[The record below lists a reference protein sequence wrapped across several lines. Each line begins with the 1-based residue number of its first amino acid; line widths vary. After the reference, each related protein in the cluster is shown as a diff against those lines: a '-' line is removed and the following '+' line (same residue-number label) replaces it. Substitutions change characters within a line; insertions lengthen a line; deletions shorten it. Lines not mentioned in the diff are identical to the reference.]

1 MIPET
6 IYIFLV
12 LFLTLLAWFLGHSAG
27 VRKRNKKPEGELT
40 KHYFQGINYLLNEQP
55 DQAIDIFIHSVEVT
69 PQTLETH
76 LSLGNL
82 MRQKGEVDRAIR
94 VHQNLLS
101 RPSLNQ
107 HQIRQAH
114 LELARDFLKAGLF
127 DRAERLF
134 LELVD
139 DTSSDFR
146 QQSLR
151 HLVQIYR
158 DEQEWEKAIRAAS
171 MMEKKLF
178 GRTGDELT
186 IEQAHFCCELAEKAR
201 IRGDHLDVRR
211 YLKSALKFNKDSA
224 RANILWGNQEMSA
237 LNYQKALKRYRL
249 VPQQQSDYLPHVLE
263 RVQRCYESLNDQEGL
278 LKQYR
283 AWFDEYPGNSIL
295 KALTEVL
302 CQKEG
307 GIRVAVQLITTYLEN
322 APSIKGVS
330 TLLDIHLTAITAGK
344 NGDDTGGVIGA
355 VKDGAVKENLVL
367 LKSMLDS
374 LALNQPSYRCV
385 ECGFKGTQLHW
396 LCPQCRCWETV
407 KPIRGVVGE

>member
-1 MIPET
+1 MISEA
-6 IYIFLV
+6 IYIFVL
-12 LFLTLLAWFLGHSAG
+12 LFLTSLAWFLGRAVG
-27 VRKRNKKPEGELT
+27 VRNKNKKPGGELA

-55 DQAIDIFIHSVEVT
+55 DQAIDVFIHSVEVT

-107 HQIRQAH
+107 QQIRQAH

-134 LELVD
+134 LELVE
-139 DTSSDFR
+139 DTTGDFR

-158 DEQEWEKAIRAAS
+158 NEQEWEKAIRAAS

-178 GRTGDELT
+178 GRAGDELA

-201 IRGDHLDVRR
+201 IKGDHLDVRR
-211 YLKSALKFNKDSA
+211 YLKSALKFNKNSA

-237 LNYQKALKRYRL
+237 LNFQKALKRYRM
-249 VPQQQSDYLPHVLE
+249 VPQQQPDCLPHVLE
-263 RVQRCYESLNDQEGL
+263 RVRLCYENLDDQEGL
-278 LKQYR
+278 LRQYK
-283 AWFDEYPGNSIL
+283 AWFNEYPGSSIL
-295 KALTEVL
+295 NALTEAL
-302 CQKEG
+302 SKKEG
-307 GIRVAVQLITTYLEN
+307 DIKASQFLVAYLEK
-322 APSIKGVS
+322 APSVKGVS
-330 TLLDIHLTAITAGK
+330 RLLEMHLAVMAASDNAENTEGT
-344 NGDDTGGVIGA
+344 IGI
-355 VKDGAVKENLVL
+355 VQENLVL

-374 LALNQPSYRCV
+374 LALNQRSYRCV

-396 LCPQCRCWETV
+396 LCPQCQCWETV
-407 KPIRGVVGE
+407 KPVRGVVGE

>member
-1 MIPET
+1 MMSEA
-6 IYIFLV
+6 IYIFLL

-27 VRKRNKKPEGELT
+27 VRKRNKKPGGELT

-55 DQAIDIFIHSVEVT
+55 DQAIDVFIHSVEVT

-107 HQIRQAH
+107 QQVRQAH

-139 DTSSDFR
+139 DTAGDFR

-178 GRTGDELT
+178 GRAGDELA

-201 IRGDHLDVRR
+201 VRGDHLDVRR

-237 LNYQKALKRYRL
+237 LNFQKALKRYRL
-249 VPQQQSDYLPHVLE
+249 VPQQQPDYLPHVLE
-263 RVQRCYESLNDQEGL
+263 RVRHCYENLGDQEGL
-278 LKQYR
+278 LRQYR

-295 KALTEVL
+295 KVLVEAL
-302 CQKEG
+302 CKKEG
-307 GIRVAVQLITTYLEN
+307 GIRTALQFLTAYLEKV
-322 APSIKGVS
+322 PSIKGVS
-330 TLLDIHLTAITAGK
+330 ALLDIHLTAMADGESADAE
-344 NGDDTGGVIGA
+344 GDVAVVKEGV
-355 VKDGAVKENLVL
+355 VKENLVL

-407 KPIRGVVGE
+407 KPVRGVIGE